1 MTQITKPQDA
11 QLSRLLLDQ
20 LADKWT
26 IRILRAF
33 CPGTAPVRF
42 NEIKR
47 RVSGI
52 SQKTLTL
59 CLRSLERSGILK
71 RCVISAAPLG
81 VEYSITPLGMTLEAP
96 INSLHLWAERHVAS
110 VVRAQEEFD
119 ERKNHV
125 TRYEGSLHQTAKTV
139 R

>member
-1 MTQITKPQDA
+1 MIRISKAQDPE
-11 QLSRLLLDQ
+11 LSRLLLDQ

-33 CPGTAPVRF
+33 CPGMAPVRF

-52 SQKTLTL
+52 SQKTLTQ
-59 CLRSLERSGILK
+59 CLRSLERSGILE
-71 RCVISAAPLG
+71 RHVISAAPLG
-81 VEYSITPLGMTLEAP
+81 VEYCISPLGLTLKEP

-110 VVRAQEEFD
+110 VLYAQEEFD
-119 ERKNHV
+119 KRKDQ
-125 TRYEGSLHQTAKTV
+125 TRATIP